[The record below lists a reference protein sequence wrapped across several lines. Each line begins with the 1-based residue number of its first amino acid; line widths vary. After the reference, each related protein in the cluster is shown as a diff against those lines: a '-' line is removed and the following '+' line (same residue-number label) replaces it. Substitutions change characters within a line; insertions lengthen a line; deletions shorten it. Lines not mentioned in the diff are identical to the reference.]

1 MARKKLARNG
11 SILQMADIQAVQSSG
26 DGLYALPW
34 CTVVTDQ
41 YDPSIGGATS
51 DPV

>member
-1 MARKKLARNG
+1 
-11 SILQMADIQAVQSSG
+11 MADTQAVQSNG

-34 CTVVTDQ
+34 CTVVIDQ
-41 YDPSIGGATS
+41 YDPSIGDATS